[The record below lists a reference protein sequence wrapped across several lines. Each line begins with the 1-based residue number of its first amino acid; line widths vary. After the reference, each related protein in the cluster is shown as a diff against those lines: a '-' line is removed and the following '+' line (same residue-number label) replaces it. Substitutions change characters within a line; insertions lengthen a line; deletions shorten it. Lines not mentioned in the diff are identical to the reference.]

1 MRSPFSVHIHPLFSP
16 FLSLSANWR
25 IVSGICCCVFFPI
38 EPYLAGHFHRKWR
51 TRRCCRWA
59 SFASLFSTLKMCPDV
74 KVCVC
79 VCVCVLMRI
88 MFISPPPVFQHRLRC
103 RLCRCLVSHCLA
115 QSFLTGRYW
124 TLHVCLWHII
134 SLYPRFHRYR
144 LIVRLSL
151 FLPLNVLLSTD
162 HCSLT
167 AQLLFCQKRGTRWKG
182 RKTAQSVE
190 KLRQRRRRRRILPQN
205 RPRCAF
211 CRRCCCCSCKWKC
224 MCSM

>member
-1 MRSPFSVHIHPLFSP
+1 MRSPFPFIFILFSLP
-16 FLSLSANWR
+16 FFPSLLIGALSAVFAVVCFFLSNLTWLVTFIGNEGPAAAAGEHHLRPFFRLWR
-25 IVSGICCCVFFPI
+25 CAPMWK
-38 EPYLAGHFHRKWR
+38 Y
-51 TRRCCRWA
+51 
-59 SFASLFSTLKMCPDV
+59 
-74 KVCVC
+74 VC

-190 KLRQRRRRRRILPQN
+190 KLRQRRRRRILPQN